1 AAVYVNTLIV
11 AESIMRKRQR
21 SAGPK
26 KSSAPSSFQQLMT
39 MNDINKKKEKIED
52 EEKYGEVRME
62 LLLQKCFKP
71 VLQVFL
77 RGFKFE
83 DSKKY
88 LKSKKFRHYAKYI
101 NNLLFAPRDSRI
113 QTLSS
118 DQVPIYEQNM
128 IRLMVFKMIDMYI
141 KSIWQYTLEKEEP
154 DMKIKTSIIYNTR
167 TLLGL
172 LNKIY

>member
-1 AAVYVNTLIV
+1 QDYHKKVHNYRWLFLQRIANLQDDKCTRFLIENTLSWSTDFLNKLPYDEISKKSHPYAAVYVNTLIV

-101 NNLLFAPRDSRI
+101 NN
-113 QTLSS
+113 
-118 DQVPIYEQNM
+118 
-128 IRLMVFKMIDMYI
+128 
-141 KSIWQYTLEKEEP
+141 
-154 DMKIKTSIIYNTR
+154 
-167 TLLGL
+167 
-172 LNKIY
+172 